1 MLQRCIHAE
10 SQKLRHS
17 VIFPACILI
26 PVIPAVMGTFNYLQ
40 NTDILTEGWY
50 SLWTQLTLFY
60 AGFFY
65 APLIGLYCSWL
76 WRLEHRNNNWNVLM
90 TAPVPISCLYL
101 GKLAVIFLVT
111 LATQLWMGV
120 LYFICGRLV
129 GFSGFFP
136 SEILFWLLR
145 GTLASAAIG
154 SLQLLLSMV
163 IRSFSVPI
171 GIALVGSVLGM
182 LLSNK
187 GLGLFWPYSL
197 MLLGMNSNKS
207 SDALAGNWLPFI
219 LSTLLFFLI
228 FCGIAVW
235 LLKNRDV
242 RA

>member
-1 MLQRCIHAE
+1 MLLRCIHAE

-40 NTDILTEGWY
+40 NTEILTENWY

-60 AGFFY
+60 ACFFY

-90 TAPVPISCLYL
+90 TAPVSISSLYFA
-101 GKLAVIFLVT
+101 KLAIIFRIT
-111 LATQLWMGV
+111 LTTQLCMGI
-120 LYFICGRLV
+120 LYFICGKLV

-136 SEILFWLLR
+136 SEILLWILR

-182 LLSNK
+182 LISNK
-187 GLGLFWPYSL
+187 GLGLLWPYSL
-197 MLLGMNSNKS
+197 MLMGMNSNKS
-207 SDALAGNWLPFI
+207 SDALAGNSLPFV
-219 LSTLLFFLI
+219 LSTLIFFLL
-228 FCGIAVW
+228 FYAIAVW